1 MLNECQI
8 TTGIT
13 SQREYKSVSSL
24 INSAVNM
31 TLPAF
36 AAERRATAPLLLRQ
50 PAPTA
55 VNRYVLPAGRSEANP
70 PQATAAVLSNDGTD
84 RPRDGRPTVT
94 DILPDASYAG
104 SISKGQQRRT
114 VITRITTFGKSH
126 LSKFCT
132 K

>member
-1 MLNECQI
+1 MLNKCQI

-36 AAERRATAPLLLRQ
+36 AAERRATAPLLLRR

-84 RPRDGRPTVT
+84 RPTVT
-94 DILPDASYAG
+94 EILPDASYAG

-114 VITRITTFGKSH
+114 VITPITTFGKSH